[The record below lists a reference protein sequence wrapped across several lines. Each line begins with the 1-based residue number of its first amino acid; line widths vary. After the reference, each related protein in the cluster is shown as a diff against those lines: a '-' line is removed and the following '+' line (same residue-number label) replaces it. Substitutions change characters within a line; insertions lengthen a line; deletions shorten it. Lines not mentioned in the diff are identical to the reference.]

1 MRRQASSTTNT
12 LEVDS
17 VEYAWQL
24 RHGWLVEPGRGLK
37 GVSASV
43 WGEPG
48 VTRELIVDFPFGV
61 FGLDRRPSP
70 ARLRGVL
77 PRAFK
82 RLSRRAGSHIRG
94 AKRFGSW
101 RQLPNK
107 QLHPTAAE
115 GAAGFT
121 GRIDER
127 PLG

>member
-77 PRAFK
+77 PRAIQEAIEAGWVPH
-82 RLSRRAGSHIRG
+82 SRGKAFRIMAS
-94 AKRFGSW
+94 
-101 RQLPNK
+101 
-107 QLHPTAAE
+107 AA
-115 GAAGFT
+115 
-121 GRIDER
+121 
-127 PLG
+127 